1 MDLREA
7 LFSVNRSA
15 YQSKKIFLGSLTLIS
30 SQRHTGGDVSM
41 STSESA
47 LYREAIRRTLANRVG
62 DAPANAGAIAEATL
76 KTWHQMSARLSPV
89 IGAEGVD
96 VLLDRSLHL
105 TNTVYP
111 WLAIA
116 VYERERATLLASI
129 RKHLADRE
137 TDVAAEAGQTLLVNF
152 VELLST
158 LIGESLTERLLGPV
172 WASPSS
178 VSEQEKSS

>member
-1 MDLREA
+1 
-7 LFSVNRSA
+7 
-15 YQSKKIFLGSLTLIS
+15 
-30 SQRHTGGDVSM
+30 M